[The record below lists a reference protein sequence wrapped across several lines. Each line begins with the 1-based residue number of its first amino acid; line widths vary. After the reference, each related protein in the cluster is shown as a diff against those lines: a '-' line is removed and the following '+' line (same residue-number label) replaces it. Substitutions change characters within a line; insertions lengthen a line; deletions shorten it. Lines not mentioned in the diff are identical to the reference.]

1 MSNYNPYSDHRAFTG
16 KIDLMGEVVPAKSWF
31 ETYPNELCFYQET
44 EPMPYPA
51 VINHVATNHITPLDM
66 HIICIVA
73 TLTFVT
79 TKQINDC
86 LTMLEIPHSETN
98 VKSSVERLARHQ
110 MLRMSHFGVDAEH
123 CCKFYVYS
131 LNKNGADIAKVRGIS
146 SSFTPMQPA
155 TAPADMKRILVQNQ
169 AWLSF
174 IKSGLNLDYLKRSE
188 IITAKEEKTAVV
200 RPSIAL
206 SMDNDPMF
214 IEIVRK
220 GDFWERYLID
230 KLIRYK
236 TLFDN
241 WASNSWGIDNSPLL
255 ILNGEN
261 EEHNHRILALASDV
275 GLEDL
280 YFTED
285 TLLCGSQFYHSIYQF
300 HDNGQH
306 EFFCFDQPAI
316 DVA

>member
-1 MSNYNPYSDHRAFTG
+1 MSNYNPYTDFRTFTG
-16 KIDLMGEVVPAKSWF
+16 KIDLMGEVVPVKSWF

-44 EPMPYPA
+44 EPMPYPS
-51 VINHVATNHITPLDM
+51 VINHVATNHITPLDI

-110 MLRMSHFGVDAEH
+110 MLRMSHFGVDVEH

-131 LNKNGADIAKVRGIS
+131 LNKNGADI
-146 SSFTPMQPA
+146 
-155 TAPADMKRILVQNQ
+155 
-169 AWLSF
+169 
-174 IKSGLNLDYLKRSE
+174 
-188 IITAKEEKTAVV
+188 
-200 RPSIAL
+200 
-206 SMDNDPMF
+206 
-214 IEIVRK
+214 
-220 GDFWERYLID
+220 D
-230 KLIRYK
+230 KPIRYK
-236 TLFDN
+236 ALFDN
-241 WASNSWGIDNSPLL
+241 WASNSWGINNSPLL

-261 EEHNHRILALASDV
+261 EEHNHQILALASDV
-275 GLEDL
+275 GLENL

-300 HDNGQH
+300 HDNGQR
-306 EFFCFDQPAI
+306 EFFCFDQPTI

>member
-1 MSNYNPYSDHRAFTG
+1 MCTYNPYSDYRAYTG
-16 KIDLMGEVVPAKSWF
+16 KIDLMNETIPAKSWF
-31 ETYPNELCFYQET
+31 ETYPGEMCFYQET
-44 EPMPYPA
+44 ETMSYPA
-51 VINHVATNHITPLDM
+51 VINHVATNHITSLDM
-66 HIICIVA
+66 HIICVVA
-73 TLTFVT
+73 AFTFVT
-79 TKQINDC
+79 SKQINDC
-86 LTMLEIPHSETN
+86 LTMLEIPHSEAN
-98 VKSSVERLARHQ
+98 VKSSVERLVRHQ
-110 MLRMSHFGVDAEH
+110 MLRMSRFGVDAEN

-169 AWLSF
+169 AWLAF
-174 IKSGLNLDYLKRSE
+174 IKSGLQLDYLKRSE
-188 IITAKEEKTAVV
+188 IITAKEAKTAVV

-206 SMDNDPMF
+206 SMDNDPIF

-220 GDFWERYLID
+220 GDFWERFLID
-230 KLIRYK
+230 KLTRYK
-236 TLFDN
+236 ALLDN
-241 WASNSWGIDNSPLL
+241 WVSNSWEIENKPIL

-261 EEHNHRILALASDV
+261 EEHNRRILALGADL
-275 GLEDL
+275 GFEDL

-285 TLLCGSQFYHSIYQF
+285 TLFCGFQFYHSIYQF
-300 HDNGQH
+300 HASGQR

>member
-1 MSNYNPYSDHRAFTG
+1 MSNYNPYSDYRAYTG
-16 KIDLMGEVVPAKSWF
+16 KIDLMGEVIPAKSWF
-31 ETYPNELCFYQET
+31 ETYPDEKCFYQET
-44 EPMPYPA
+44 EPMSYPA
-51 VINHVATNHITPLDM
+51 VINHVATNHITPLDIQ
-66 HIICIVA
+66 IICIVA
-73 TLTFVT
+73 TFTFVT

-86 LTMLEIPHSETN
+86 LSLLEIPHTDAI

-110 MLRMSHFGVDAEH
+110 MLRMSRFGADSEH

-131 LNKNGADIAKVRGIS
+131 LNKNGADVSKIRGIS

-230 KLIRYK
+230 KLTRYK
-236 TLFDN
+236 ALFDN
-241 WASNSWGIDNSPLL
+241 WTSNSWNIENKPLL
-255 ILNGEN
+255 IMNGEN
-261 EEHNHRILALASDV
+261 EEHNRLILELVSRLGIEDV
-275 GLEDL
+275 

-285 TLLCGSQFYHSIYQF
+285 TLFCGSNFYHSIYQF
-300 HDNGQH
+300 NENDQL
-306 EFFCFDQPAI
+306 EFFCFAQTVI
-316 DVA
+316 GLV